1 MKQVRVV
8 DTSGTFFLSKSKG
21 MLGYAGLKS
30 PVSRDETIISIT
42 SGRPKR
48 LVWMDYWIYYIEEKL
63 NPVDHTRFMRLS
75 CRKD

>member
-8 DTSGTFFLSKSKG
+8 DTTGTFFLSKSKG

-30 PVSRDETIISIT
+30 PVSRDKTIISIT

-48 LVWMDYWIYYIEEKL
+48 LV
-63 NPVDHTRFMRLS
+63 
-75 CRKD
+75 